1 MDVRVCKTNR
11 ELENDRI
18 NFEFRNQMGQILE
31 VNTERRERLEAQ
43 GDFAIAT
50 EQQLSDVWHKALTNP
65 TENQQQ
71 ESFQNRVG

>member
-1 MDVRVCKTNR
+1 MLACKTNR

-50 EQQLSDVWHKALTNP
+50 EQQLSDIWHKALTNP

-71 ESFQNRVG
+71 ESSQNRVG

>member
-65 TENQQQ
+65 TENQQ

>member
-1 MDVRVCKTNR
+1 MLACKTNR

-18 NFEFRNQMGQILE
+18 NFEFRNKMGQILE

-50 EQQLSDVWHKALTNP
+50 EQQLSDIWHKALTNP

-71 ESFQNRVG
+71 ESSQNRVG